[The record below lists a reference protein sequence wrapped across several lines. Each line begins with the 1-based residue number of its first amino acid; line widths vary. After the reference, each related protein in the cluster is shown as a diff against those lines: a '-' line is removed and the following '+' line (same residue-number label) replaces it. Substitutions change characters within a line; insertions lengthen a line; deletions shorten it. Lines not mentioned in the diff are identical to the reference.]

1 MCVCVCVRCVCVY
14 LHVGSEPQTPHDS
27 NGTFLMHIAA
37 YCSIAA
43 WALSVHI
50 RARTAISAVWT
61 LQVWSS
67 LCMFQSLSFCKRH
80 AEEISSWL
88 GISTSPTTRTSSA
101 AWCNLAN
108 IPESSLT
115 PWHFWRRLA
124 TSWTKRTTTSMW
136 SIQQQVTVLKLVSAS
151 LQRTSTLQGSYAVLP
166 AFGMVDTASLVCWD
180 MEMLLS
186 CEILAEFALPST
198 TQMMSSLWCA
208 AKHLWSRRCSTSMGT
223 TCIHCHQDKHCAS
236 RGVELGR
243 WIRSWRFGRKKHGGV
258 VRLIDVNK
266 KNKNGQKGDP
276 DRSSL

>member
-1 MCVCVCVRCVCVY
+1 
-14 LHVGSEPQTPHDS
+14 
-27 NGTFLMHIAA
+27 MHIAA

-43 WALSVHI
+43 WALRVQGACMRVYCNLSCSN
-50 RARTAISAVWT
+50 SASLIKSLHVSEFEL
-61 LQVWSS
+61 LQTP
-67 LCMFQSLSFCKRH
+67 Q
-80 AEEISSWL
+80 EISSWL
-88 GISTSPTTRTSSA
+88 EISTSPTTRTSSA

-108 IPESSLT
+108 IHGSSLT
-115 PWHFWRRLA
+115 PWRSWRRLA

-136 SIQQQVTVLKLVSAS
+136 SIQQQVTVLKLVSVS

-166 AFGMVDTASLVCWD
+166 ASGMVDTALLVCWD
-180 MEMLLS
+180 MGMLLW

-208 AKHLWSRRCSTSMGT
+208 AKHLWSRRCSMSMGT

-243 WIRSWRFGRKKHGGV
+243 WIKSWQFGRKNHGEWSENPTH
-258 VRLIDVNK
+258 RCFKML
-266 KNKNGQKGDP
+266 KGDP